1 MPAAWAEPVAHDVLA
16 LRGLRYNEMVIQI
29 GYVTLWSVAFPLA
42 PLCCFINNLFEVPVD
57 ARKIL
62 DAFQRP
68 KPVNADGI
76 GAWRQIIVFI
86 SYASVRDRQ
95 AQRNGGGRG
104 GGSLCVLALLRH
116 TEHIPK
122 SARAHTSTNNQRRA
136 LSLEPR
142 VALADFGDT
151 EFGNTESA

>member
-42 PLCCFINNLFEVPVD
+42 PLCCFLNNLVEVPVD

-86 SYASVRDRQ
+86 SYASARDRQ

-104 GGSLCVLALLRH
+104 GGLLVCFGAVAAHRRTH
-116 TEHIPK
+116 TKER
-122 SARAHTSTNNQRRA
+122 ARAHIDEQSA
-136 LSLEPR
+136 SR
-142 VALADFGDT
+142 VVIGAPCRVGRLW
-151 EFGNTESA
+151 